1 MTILQKL
8 YRKSSQAE
16 DVNVVGLYLDDKWN
30 YQKEE
35 IELPQFDTLSDHAVV
50 IGNGITSNEFDL
62 TLILPYRET
71 TEWGEIGPWVYKR
84 QIRNFFT
91 YGCNAIYRNYKPDFI
106 VANGDGIVQEIANYT
121 NDKTSVIYSNS
132 KNLQK
137 YPGKFVFTPQ
147 NPELNAGATAAYM
160 AAFDGHKK
168 VYMLGFDGI
177 DSPNNNYNVYA
188 GTPNYPAADVTINE
202 ESWVRNLSA
211 VMSVYSDT
219 EFIRVM
225 PTPDFR
231 QPEAWR
237 YFLNYRQINFRKFVL
252 EAGV

>member
-8 YRKSSQAE
+8 YRKSSRAE

-35 IELPQFDTLSDHAVV
+35 IELPQFNLLSDHAVV

-62 TLILPYRET
+62 TQILPYREIT
-71 TEWGEIGPWVYKR
+71 SWGEAGPWIYKR
-84 QIRNFFT
+84 QIRNFYT
-91 YGCNAIYRNYKPDFI
+91 YGCNAIYRNYKPDFVI
-106 VANGDGIVQEIANYT
+106 ANGDGIVKEIVENT
-121 NDKTSVIYSNS
+121 QDKSPVIYSNS

-147 NPELNAGATAAYM
+147 NPEFNAGATAAYM

-177 DSPNNNYNVYA
+177 DSPNNNYNIYA

-202 ESWVRNLSA
+202 ESWVRNLST

>member
-1 MTILQKL
+1 MLQKL
-8 YRKSSQAE
+8 YRKSSTVE
-16 DVNVVGLYLDDKWN
+16 DVKVVGLYLDDKWN

-35 IELPQFDTLSDHAVV
+35 IQLPQFNNLSDHAVV
-50 IGNGITSNEFDL
+50 IGNGKTCHDFDL
-62 TLILPYRET
+62 TQILPYREV
-71 TEWGEIGPWVYKR
+71 TEWGEVGPWIHKR

-106 VANGDGIVQEIANYT
+106 VANGDGVVQEIAEST
-121 NDKTSVIYSNS
+121 VDKSNVIYTNS

-147 NPELNAGATAAYM
+147 NPEVNAGATAAYM

-177 DSPNNNYNVYA
+177 DSPKNNYNMFA
-188 GTPNYPAADVTINE
+188 GTPNYPAADHIINE
-202 ESWVRNLSA
+202 EYWVRSLST

-219 EFIRVM
+219 EFIRVT
-225 PTPDFR
+225 PTTEFR
-231 QPEAWR
+231 QPEAWK